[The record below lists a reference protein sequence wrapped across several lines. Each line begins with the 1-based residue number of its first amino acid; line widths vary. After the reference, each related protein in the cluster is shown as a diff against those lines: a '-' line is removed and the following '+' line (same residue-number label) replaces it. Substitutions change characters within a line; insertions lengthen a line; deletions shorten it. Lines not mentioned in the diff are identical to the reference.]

1 MKLWPKSFKICT
13 KILYDIDENTFRI
26 WQKSFNIS
34 KKILGALTPW
44 LFPHKKNIE
53 LIFSKKILDF
63 LNLRNPRPT
72 EHILGKV
79 TKKSIGDRWS
89 VILWWSPIGYFK
101 ILTNILQD
109 FDQNLLRFS
118 PKSFEIF
125 TKIFSYF
132 YQNHLRS
139 WLKSFKIFDQNPLRF
154 LPKHVDQNPGSSPKP
169 IRFWLK
175 LFKVLSNILLDFR

>member
-1 MKLWPKSFKICT
+1 MKLWPKSFKIFT
-13 KILYDIDENTFRI
+13 KILYDIDENPFRI

-34 KKILGALTPW
+34 KKIPGALTPW
-44 LFPHKKNIE
+44 LFPHKKISSW
-53 LIFSKKILDF
+53 FSRKNSWTF

-101 ILTNILQD
+101 ILTKILQD

-118 PKSFEIF
+118 PKSFDIF
-125 TKIFSYF
+125 TKILWDF
-132 YQNHLRS
+132 YQNPFIFLP
-139 WLKSFKIFDQNPLRF
+139 KSFKILT
-154 LPKHVDQNPGSSPKP
+154 K
-169 IRFWLK
+169 
-175 LFKVLSNILLDFR
+175 IL